1 MNNLSAGGSEFPTGV
16 TGVSF
21 STGATQSQTVAQQIC
36 NDLSAGGFSSTRK
49 PVRLHC
55 IAFGSL
61 FEPSNTSSFKTN
73 ALQNLAALEVIGNV
87 QSAGATTLAPN
98 KIIVGDFNTRITNMQ
113 SAFSSI
119 MQDGVQ
125 VTLLSSGAGKP

>member
-1 MNNLSAGGSEFPTGV
+1 M
-16 TGVSF
+16 SF
-21 STGATQSQTVAQQIC
+21 ATGATQSQTVAQQIC
-36 NDLSAGGFSSTRK
+36 NDVSAGGFSTARK
-49 PVRLHC
+49 PVRIHC

-61 FEPSNTSSFKTN
+61 FEPSNGSSYKTN
-73 ALQNLAALEVIGNV
+73 ALQNLAALEVIGSV

-98 KIIVGDFNTRITNMQ
+98 KIIVGDFNTRITRLQ

-125 VTLLSSGAGKP
+125 VTLLSSGPGKP